1 MEKSCRT
8 CAPKA
13 SPRPLHLVNNPKQPL
28 HGRNSSKNK
37 IFWKGVIKNL
47 LKSQHFLPFRTQPLL
62 MDKVI
67 KSKRDLELV
76 TSHSSGYETS
86 SQKFIYYLTKFD
98 GVT

>member
-1 MEKSCRT
+1 MSQKLV
-8 CAPKA
+8 PD
-13 SPRPLHLVNNPKQPL
+13 LYILVNNPKQPL
-28 HGRNSSKNK
+28 HGRNYSKNI